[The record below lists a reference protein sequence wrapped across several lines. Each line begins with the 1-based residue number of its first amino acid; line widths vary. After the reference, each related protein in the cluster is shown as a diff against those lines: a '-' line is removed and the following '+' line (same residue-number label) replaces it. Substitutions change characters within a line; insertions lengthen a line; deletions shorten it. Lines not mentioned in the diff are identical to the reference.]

1 MYRYGRDSHLQSS
14 YKLYRSKKKDSFINW
29 KNMNILELSDSIRDN
44 VSSEVI
50 KLKSIW
56 IFPRIAVI
64 LIWENDSARIY
75 ARIKKRVGEQLGIQV
90 DIDVFSPNT
99 NQRILEEYIT
109 KKSSDKTVHGILLE
123 SPFPDWLDFD
133 SAVDAIHPH
142 KDIDGLHILN
152 QWKLL
157 RWDLCSWLIPA
168 TPLACIAII
177 QNQVSTLV
185 GKNIVVVWRWRT
197 VWIPLANLLISN
209 QSTVTVANSRTINL
223 PELCKNADIVITAT
237 WKHGVIGPDMVHQ
250 NSIII
255 DAWIST
261 NRSWWIVGDV
271 DYTNVVHVAK
281 FVTPVPWWVGLIT
294 TWIIFQNLI
303 RAIGLQKWW

>member
-1 MYRYGRDSHLQSS
+1 MYRYGGDSHLQSS

-90 DIDVFSPNT
+90 DIEVFSPNT

-157 RWDLCSWLIPA
+157 SWNLSNAIIPA
-168 TPLACIAII
+168 TPQACIEII
-177 QNQVSTLV
+177 QTQVENLV
-185 GKNIVVVWRWRT
+185 GQNIVLIWHWRT
-197 VWIPLANLLISN
+197 VWQPLESLLKHN
-209 QSTVTVANSRTINL
+209 NATVTVADIHTKNI
-223 PELCKNADIVITAT
+223 PDLCRKADIIVSAT
-237 WKHGVIGPDMVHQ
+237 WKPGIIRPDMVHWK
-250 NSIII
+250 SIVI
-255 DAWIST
+255 DAWISVDNT
-261 NRSWWIVGDV
+261 WKTRGDV
-271 DYTNVVHVAK
+271 DYPNVVKVAR

-303 RAIGLQKWW
+303 RAIWLQKWW